1 MTIAFCEITDTFGG
15 ETNYSWV
22 RRAEVSIVGAGNR
35 AVVRRAK
42 KALGVSGERTITHDF
57 GDSIQLDFVGQC
69 KRAFITFASHEDYDK
84 EDEENLTID
93 LDGGLSAIN
102 E

>member
-69 KRAFITFASHEDYDK
+69 KRMFITF
-84 EDEENLTID
+84 T
-93 LDGGLSAIN
+93 G
-102 E
+102 